1 MHIEEKAVRA
11 MRWRIGSVRV
21 ISVLSLCAYMTV
33 TAYAAQTDPAS
44 RGFCSLPVIYG
55 VVAFLSLL
63 LLLCYGLLYPRRE
76 KWFLILFSSVLV
88 TNLGYFVLS
97 VSRTLGEAM
106 LANRIA
112 YLGSVCLPLCMLM
125 IILGLCEMRPR
136 KVITGV
142 LIGVS
147 SLVFLMAASGG
158 YLQLY
163 YKEVSMEIVNG
174 AAKLHKV
181 YGPLHGVYFIY
192 LLAYLAA
199 MVSVI
204 AYAAVK
210 KKGRSRKFAPIMC
223 TVVLLNMAIWFVE
236 QQIDW
241 DFEFLSVSY
250 VVSSLLLLLVYNIMP
265 ESEPEASVQGMQA
278 MLDACAAQL
287 TNREMDVLKLI
298 LENKKRREIAEA
310 LFVTENTVKK
320 HTAHIYEKLEVSDR
334 SELLLKLG
342 GVKL

>member
-1 MHIEEKAVRA
+1 MRQKTGLLRMMVRLMLAAV
-11 MRWRIGSVRV
+11 MCV
-21 ISVLSLCAYMTV
+21 IMTTAVFAYSTEA
-33 TAYAAQTDPAS
+33 TPKS
-44 RGFCSLPVIYG
+44 CCSLPIIYG
-55 VVAFLSLL
+55 VVACLSLL
-63 LLLCYGLLYPRRE
+63 LLLGYGLLHPKKE
-76 KWFLILFSSVLV
+76 KWFLVLFSSVFV
-88 TNLGYFVLS
+88 TNLGYFVLA

-125 IILGLCEMRPR
+125 IILELCEMRPR
-136 KVITGV
+136 KAITGV
-142 LIGVS
+142 LIGIS
-147 SLVFLMAASGG
+147 TLVFLLAASGG

-163 YKEVSMEIVNG
+163 YKEVSMEIING

-181 YGPLHGVYFIY
+181 YGPLHSVYFIY

-210 KKGRSRKFAPIMC
+210 KRGRLRKFAPIMC
-223 TVVLLNMAIWFVE
+223 TVVLLNMAIWFIE
-236 QQIDW
+236 QQINW

-250 VVSSLLLLLVYNIMP
+250 IVSVLLLLMLHDVLP
-265 ESEPEASVQGMQA
+265 EQEALPQTGA
-278 MLDACAAQL
+278 DLYALCPQL
-287 TNREMDVLKLI
+287 AELTQREMDVLKLL
-298 LENKKRREIAEA
+298 LENKKRKEIAEE

-320 HTAHIYEKLEVSDR
+320 HTAHIYEKLNVSDR

-342 GVKL
+342 GTKL

>member
-1 MHIEEKAVRA
+1 
-11 MRWRIGSVRV
+11 MRQKTLLFRTVIGFTML
-21 ISVLSLCAYMTV
+21 LSLCFVM
-33 TAYAAQTDPAS
+33 AAAAFAAGTDAAPKEC
-44 RGFCSLPVIYG
+44 CSLPLIYG
-55 VVAFLSLL
+55 IVAFLSLL
-63 LLLCYGLLYPRRE
+63 LLLGYGLFYRRKE
-76 KWFLILFSSVLV
+76 SWFLVLFISVFV

-125 IILGLCEMRPR
+125 IILGLCDMRPR
-136 KVITGV
+136 KAIVGV

-147 SLVFLMAASGG
+147 ALVFLLAASGG

-163 YKEVSMEIVNG
+163 YKEVSMEIVGG

-181 YGPLHGVYFIY
+181 YGPLHCVCFVYLF
-192 LLAYLAA
+192 AYLAA

-204 AYAAVK
+204 IYAAVK
-210 KKGRSRKFAPIMC
+210 RQGRLRKFAPIMC

-236 QQIDW
+236 QQINW
-241 DFEFLSVSY
+241 DFEFLAISYIVSG
-250 VVSSLLLLLVYNIMP
+250 LLLVLLHNILP
-265 ESEPEASVQGMQA
+265 EQEIRLQTTDDPYLLCPQLAE
-278 MLDACAAQL
+278 L

-298 LENKKRREIAEA
+298 LENKKRKEIAEE

-320 HTAHIYEKLEVSDR
+320 HTAHIYEKLQISDR

-342 GVKL
+342 GTNL

>member
-1 MHIEEKAVRA
+1 MKKICKAAGRPA
-11 MRWRIGSVRV
+11 LLLALCM
-21 ISVLSLCAYMTV
+21 VLSVSVFANSTE
-33 TAYAAQTDPAS
+33 AAS
-44 RGFCSLPVIYG
+44 KSCCSLPLIYG
-55 VVAFLSLL
+55 IIACLSLL
-63 LLLCYGLLYPRRE
+63 LLLGYGLLHPRKE
-76 KWFLILFSSVLV
+76 KWFLVLFSSVFV
-88 TNLGYFVLS
+88 TNLGYFVLA

-125 IILGLCEMRPR
+125 IILELCEMRPR
-136 KVITGV
+136 KAITGV
-142 LIGVS
+142 LIGIS
-147 SLVFLMAASGG
+147 ALVFLLAASGG

-163 YKEVSMEIVNG
+163 YKEVSMEIING

-181 YGPLHGVYFIY
+181 YGPLHSVYFIY

-204 AYAAVK
+204 AYAAAK
-210 KKGRSRKFAPIMC
+210 KKGRLRKFAPIMC

-250 VVSSLLLLLVYNIMP
+250 IVSELLLLLLHNVLP
-265 ESEPEASVQGMQA
+265 ELEVSPQPGSDPYI
-278 MLDACAAQL
+278 LCPQL
-287 TNREMDVLKLI
+287 AELTQREMDVLKLI
-298 LENKKRREIAEA
+298 LENKKRKEIAEE

-320 HTAHIYEKLEVSDR
+320 HTAHIYEKLEIADR

-342 GVKL
+342 GTSL